1 MKLKQS
7 DGQMLRRDRRRS
19 RKSMEFMLGLESLF
33 EHWEPKEIVQTV
45 PEVSLLLIYFKK
57 IN

>member
-7 DGQMLRRDRRRS
+7 DGQMLRRDKRRS

-33 EHWEPKEIVQTV
+33 EHWEPKEKVQTV
-45 PEVSLLLIYFKK
+45 PEVSVSCLLF
-57 IN
+57 